1 MSREKH
7 TFTSSE
13 IAHIWAHGRATWG
26 KSPGNLSFSGDA
38 ISSYA
43 TEMARFIEHN
53 GKRAVIINETSYS
66 VTTAKSQGRVR
77 QAIPNYVQ
85 KFYIGDIGMGCSLNF
100 YPHAGAQLFKYAIEQ
115 ATFWAGKAKKARQR
129 KEFYQGEQHTWL
141 ERAKEVSDFFELGET
156 VDEGTIERLREAAER
171 AAKQA
176 AEERRIANEKRQ
188 KELQEDYEAWK
199 RGEDIYA
206 YTLGHAFPV
215 AFRIEGNEVVSTM
228 GARIPIS
235 EARLAIRF
243 IRKHRESGWRTNGE
257 KFTIGGY
264 QLIQISEKEIH
275 VGCHHISWEEFD
287 RIAPIIQEHKQFEDL
302 ATAEARPV

>member
-13 IAHIWAHGRATWG
+13 IAHVWAHGQATWG
-26 KSPGNLSFSGDA
+26 KCPGNLSFSGDQ

-43 TEMARFIEHN
+43 TEIARFIDHN

-66 VTTAKSQGRVR
+66 NTTARSQGRVR

-85 KFYIGDIGMGCSLNF
+85 KFYIGDISMGGGLDFGSKT
-100 YPHAGAQLFKYAIEQ
+100 GERLFNYAIDQ
-115 ATFWAGKAKKARQR
+115 AQFYAGKAKRARQN
-129 KEFYQGEQHTWL
+129 KESYLGRQHTWMNQ
-141 ERAKEVSDFFELGET
+141 AKEINEFFELGET
-156 VDEGTIERLREAAER
+156 VDEETIERLRVAAER

-176 AEERRIANEKRQ
+176 AEDRRIANEKRQ
-188 KELQEDYEAWK
+188 KELREDYDAWK

-228 GARIPIS
+228 GARIPLS
-235 EARLAIRF
+235 EARLALRF
-243 IRKHRESGWRTNGE
+243 IRQHRTSGWRTNGE

-264 QLIQISEKEIH
+264 QLVQISEKEIH

-287 RIAPIIQEHKQFEDL
+287 RMVPIIRSACQEITKQIAL
-302 ATAEARPV
+302 GIA